1 MATNVLSTEGS
12 HSFKYTTV
20 TGNLPVTAGTLQI
33 IGNTP
38 MVPLETA
45 TVAGVTV
52 TCQIGGAVLL
62 PKRAAAAAT
71 GGAWVAGGRVYYITT
86 TGGENQATGLAAAEQ
101 LIGYGLEVT
110 TTGAATAKVQLI
122 DNATVKE
129 NQT

>member
-1 MATNVLSTEGS
+1 MAANVLSNEGS
-12 HSFKYTTV
+12 HAVKYTTV

-38 MVPLETA
+38 MIPLETA
-45 TVAGVTV
+45 TTAGVAI
-52 TCQIGGAVLL
+52 TCQVGGAVLL

-86 TGGENQATGLAAAEQ
+86 SGGENQVTGLAAAGQ
-101 LIGYGLEVT
+101 MIGYGLETT
-110 TTGAATAKVQLI
+110 TTGATTAKVHLI

-129 NQT
+129 DQT